1 MNPNTSR
8 LNGTIEKLFRANQLS
23 PASMKPA
30 QLLLFPLLLQSPV
43 SQTSS
48 TPLIVNGVLGESV
61 TLTLKFPVEEKIT
74 SITWLHDGK
83 SIVFT
88 EPNEMLNQFPKASA
102 ENLQFKNYFS
112 KISFDCSTVFYKWNH
127 KRPVHS
133 KMFKSLSKHPDK
145 EHISCYTQI
154 SVSWQRKT
162 SQQGA

>member
-1 MNPNTSR
+1 MGPRAILPQEGSVLSDSQNSCDLNWTYTCTPMNPVSKSISS
-8 LNGTIEKLFRANQLS
+8 LNLVRQLCAGS
-23 PASMKPA
+23 EAAAGPFFPVTWTLLGKG
-30 QLLLFPLLLQSPV
+30 LLLLILL
-43 SQTSS
+43 
-48 TPLIVNGVLGESV
+48 GVLG
-61 TLTLKFPVEEKIT
+61 
-74 SITWLHDGK
+74 TWY
-83 SIVFT
+83 IQT
-88 EPNEMLNQFPKASA
+88 QFPKASA

-162 SQQGA
+162 SQQRA